1 MVFALC
7 MGILQAPF
15 LRFDLQRESAYIER
29 KRIMERRIYNG
40 IPWYDQNGDPV
51 NAHGACIVSA
61 QGKYYLFG
69 EYKTDDV
76 NKYVGFSC
84 YSTENFMDW
93 TFHGLA
99 LPPLKEGLLGPDRV
113 GERVKV
119 LENRATGKYVM
130 LMHTDDMKYCDPC
143 IGLAVG
149 ERIDGEFT
157 FQGPRLFQGEPIRYW
172 DMGTFV
178 DEDGTAYL
186 LTHEGNIYRLDESY
200 TRAVEL
206 VAKDIAPGGES
217 PAMFRAREEDGG
229 KLYYLMLS
237 NKTSW
242 ERNDNYYFTAKD
254 LHGPWEYKGLFCPA
268 GSLTYNSQC
277 SFVFRYEG
285 EDLRNSL
292 PIYIGDRWSYP
303 RQASAATLVL
313 LPIETGNGQMRIGE
327 YLPVWSPDTLEKA
340 APEPEHFL
348 AFRSN
353 VPGEPIRI
361 AFTGERIA
369 LFGNT
374 DKHGGYGDIEIL
386 DEGEACVHRTSI
398 DFYSAVPDSGIRFR
412 SPALPFGNYTVII
425 TVSGENS
432 ICATKS
438 GTRYGSDDFYIELTG
453 WGSGTTDKLFVSNA
467 AR

>member
-1 MVFALC
+1 M
-7 MGILQAPF
+7 
-15 LRFDLQRESAYIER
+15 ER

-51 NAHGACIVSA
+51 NAHGACIVPA

-93 TFHGLA
+93 TFHGLV
-99 LPPLKEGLLGPDRV
+99 LPPLKEGLLGPDRI

-157 FQGPRLFQGEPIRYW
+157 FQGPLLFRGEPIRYW

-200 TRAVEL
+200 TQAVEL

-217 PAMFRAREEDGG
+217 PAMFRAQEEDGG
-229 KLYYLMLS
+229 KRYYLMLS

-254 LHGPWEYKGLFCPA
+254 LHGPWEYKGLFCPE

-285 EDLRNSL
+285 EGQRHPAAGREPGKNPGSGQEAGRAGFLEDGKGGGGL

-313 LPIETGNGQMRIGE
+313 LPIETGNGKMRIGE

-340 APEPEHFL
+340 VPEPEHSL

-353 VPGEPIRI
+353 VPGESIRI
-361 AFTGERIA
+361 AFTGERIV

-374 DKHGGYGDIEIL
+374 DRHGGYGDIEIV
-386 DEGEACVHRTSI
+386 DEGGACVHRTSI

-412 SPALPFGNYTVII
+412 SPALPPGSYTVKI

-432 ICATKS
+432 TCVTKS

-453 WGSGTTDKLFVSNA
+453 WA
-467 AR
+467 HR